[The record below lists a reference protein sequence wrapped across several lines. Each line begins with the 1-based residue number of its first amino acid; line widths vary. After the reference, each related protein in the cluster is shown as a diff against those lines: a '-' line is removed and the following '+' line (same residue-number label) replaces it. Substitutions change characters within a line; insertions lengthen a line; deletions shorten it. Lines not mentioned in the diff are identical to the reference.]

1 MEHCFGGEE
10 THETTGRRK
19 HQGGSSALLR
29 IGKKIHEGKIY
40 LKQLLLMDRFA
51 VKRYGKGTKQF
62 TKQENNLKGWNLIRT
77 LILSWGHYTVEI
89 LRNSWKGR

>member
-1 MEHCFGGEE
+1 MAQVTAKEKGRVNMKRSVKMEHCFGGEE

-62 TKQENNLKGWNLIRT
+62 TKQENNLKG
-77 LILSWGHYTVEI
+77 
-89 LRNSWKGR
+89 